1 MQIAGTVAASP
12 LYLFGAGAF
21 GIVVG
26 FITYRTL
33 VRAQTTGVA
42 DLATVIGAIG
52 GGTITTLFGPADGSG
67 FAVYSICLLPGMALY
82 LVLSLA
88 LRGKKETGSIV
99 LGRGGPLDG

>member
-1 MQIAGTVAASP
+1 MQPGGPAEASV
-12 LYLFGAGAF
+12 LYLVGAGAF

-33 VRAQTTGVA
+33 VRAQTTGAA

-52 GGTITTLFGPADGSG
+52 GGTITTLLGPPDGSG

-88 LRGKKETGSIV
+88 LRGRKETGAVV
-99 LGRGGPLDG
+99 LGRNGPLDG

>member
-1 MQIAGTVAASP
+1 MSNDGVAIAST

-21 GIVVG
+21 GVVVG

-52 GGTITTLFGPADGSG
+52 GGTITTLFGPEDGSG
-67 FAVYSICLLPGMALY
+67 FAVYSIFLVPGMAIY

-88 LRGKKETGSIV
+88 LRGKKETGSVV
-99 LGRGGPLDG
+99 LGRNGPLDS

>member
-1 MQIAGTVAASP
+1 MESAGAVAAST

-52 GGTITTLFGPADGSG
+52 GGTVTTLFGPADGSG
-67 FAVYSICLLPGMALY
+67 FAVYSICLLPGMVIY
-82 LVLSLA
+82 LLLSLA
-88 LRGKKETGSIV
+88 LRGKKETGAVV
-99 LGRGGPLDG
+99 LGRNGPLDG